1 LLGRLRRVR
10 RSQCAYDGLG
20 DLDVQVRLKAFVEGL
35 QKLGWTNGHNVQI
48 DVRFAGGNDDRFR
61 TWAAQLI
68 ALKPDVLIGD
78 STPSTAALIEKR
90 ERCQS

>member
-1 LLGRLRRVR
+1 
-10 RSQCAYDGLG
+10 LG